1 MSVATN
7 LCRNISSRVSCRQN
21 WVFFLVKHQEIS
33 SCFCEDQKCSFMEV
47 GTSGV
52 FLWCFNKTKAQL
64 LDRTWLQTTDGFDGK
79 LLAVTELIDICSEKS
94 GRVLS
99 DR

>member
-1 MSVATN
+1 
-7 LCRNISSRVSCRQN
+7 
-21 WVFFLVKHQEIS
+21 
-33 SCFCEDQKCSFMEV
+33 MEV

-64 LDRTWLQTTDGFDGK
+64 LDRTWLQTTDVFDGK

>member
-1 MSVATN
+1 MY
-7 LCRNISSRVSCRQN
+7 
-21 WVFFLVKHQEIS
+21 
-33 SCFCEDQKCSFMEV
+33 SFMEV

-64 LDRTWLQTTDGFDGK
+64 LDRTWIQTTDVFDGK
-79 LLAVTELIDICSEKS
+79 LLAVTELLDICSEKS
-94 GRVLS
+94 GRALS

>member
-21 WVFFLVKHQEIS
+21 WVFFLAKHQKIS

-79 LLAVTELIDICSEKS
+79 LLAVTELIDVCSEKS

>member
-21 WVFFLVKHQEIS
+21 WVFFLAKHQKIS

-64 LDRTWLQTTDGFDGK
+64 LDRTWLQTTDVFDGK

-94 GRVLS
+94 GRALS

>member
-21 WVFFLVKHQEIS
+21 WVFFLAKHQKIS

>member
-21 WVFFLVKHQEIS
+21 WVFFLAKHQKIS

-94 GRVLS
+94 GRALS

>member
-1 MSVATN
+1 MQTK
-7 LCRNISSRVSCRQN
+7 LG
-21 WVFFLVKHQEIS
+21 VFLAKHQEIS

-79 LLAVTELIDICSEKS
+79 LFAVTELIDICSEKS

>member
-21 WVFFLVKHQEIS
+21 WVFFYRNI
-33 SCFCEDQKCSFMEV
+33 CFCEDQKCSFMEV

-64 LDRTWLQTTDGFDGK
+64 LDRTWLQTTDVFDGK
-79 LLAVTELIDICSEKS
+79 LLAVTELIDVCSEKS

>member
-1 MSVATN
+1 
-7 LCRNISSRVSCRQN
+7 
-21 WVFFLVKHQEIS
+21 
-33 SCFCEDQKCSFMEV
+33 MEV

-52 FLWCFNKTKAQL
+52 FLWCFNETKAQL

-79 LLAVTELIDICSEKS
+79 LFAVTELIDICSEKS

>member
-21 WVFFLVKHQEIS
+21 WVFFLAKHQKIS

-79 LLAVTELIDICSEKS
+79 LFAVTELIDICSEKS

>member
-21 WVFFLVKHQEIS
+21 WVFFLAKHQKIS

-52 FLWCFNKTKAQL
+52 FLWCFNETKAQL
-64 LDRTWLQTTDGFDGK
+64 LDRTWLQTTDVFDGK